1 MAGAGGSRLVV
12 DLLTGKEAPERNP
25 FRPDRPMV
33 ERPLDIL

>member
-1 MAGAGGSRLVV
+1 MASTGGSRLMV
-12 DLLTGKEAPERNP
+12 DTLLGRVPPEANP